1 MIFFS
6 WKKEDD
12 TWAEVDSAPSAQEAI
27 DLAYENR
34 GRRRGGW
41 ITGDDESRVQEFVK
55 SENERIRRR

>member
-34 GRRRGGW
+34 GRRRGGLDH
-41 ITGDDESRVQEFVK
+41 GHQ
-55 SENERIRRR
+55 